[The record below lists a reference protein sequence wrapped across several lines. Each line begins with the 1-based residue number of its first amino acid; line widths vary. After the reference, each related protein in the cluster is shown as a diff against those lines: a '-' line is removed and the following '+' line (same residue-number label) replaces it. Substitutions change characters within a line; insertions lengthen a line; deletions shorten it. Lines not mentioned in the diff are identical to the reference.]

1 LNTHAVTG
9 EVTFLLCDEIY
20 DNNTGEI
27 FPIEINASP
36 AYTVTFKPAPNKTV
50 NINAYNI
57 NNWSSVR
64 ALFKLNGAKNI
75 IFNGSG
81 NEYDSKYLTLTN
93 HCSIFN
99 DSHRTIFWLTNQTEN
114 IVLKNM
120 TLMQGSYNADSAISA
135 AIFAGNDTSIKF
147 DNYSNNPVSKL
158 KVYKNL
164 FKGVKQGVCIFNS
177 ENNYSTDIEVYHN
190 DLGTEAGVDKIR

>member
-99 DSHRTIFWLTNQTEN
+99 DSHRTIFRSEERRVGKEC
-114 IVLKNM
+114 IS
-120 TLMQGSYNADSAISA
+120 QGRSHRDLSNVISDSS
-135 AIFAGNDTSIKF
+135 
-147 DNYSNNPVSKL
+147 
-158 KVYKNL
+158 
-164 FKGVKQGVCIFNS
+164 
-177 ENNYSTDIEVYHN
+177 
-190 DLGTEAGVDKIR
+190 